1 MTPLIASD
9 DCLQLALLL
18 GPSLIWQVAR
28 LEAHEE
34 SLAARLMSVE
44 MSAEE
49 QRRQY
54 ERRLLEATELL
65 RSAQHD
71 AARASE
77 QEVSAHEAQV
87 RLDLRA
93 QIERRGATDDTADDS
108 TDDTADDST
117 DDTPSSR
124 R

>member
-1 MTPLIASD
+1 MMASNWHSYW
-9 DCLQLALLL
+9 

-77 QEVSAHEAQV
+77 HEVSAHEAQV

-93 QIERRGATDDTADDS
+93 QIELRGATDDTADDS
-108 TDDTADDST
+108 TDDTSDDST
-117 DDTPSSR
+117 DDTPLSR

>member
-1 MTPLIASD
+1 M
-9 DCLQLALLL
+9 
-18 GPSLIWQVAR
+18 AR

-34 SLAARLMSVE
+34 SLAARLMSAE

-93 QIERRGATDDTADDS
+93 QIELRGATDDTADDS
-108 TDDTADDST
+108 TDDTSDDST
-117 DDTPSSR
+117 DDTPLSR

>member
-93 QIERRGATDDTADDS
+93 QIELRGATDDTADDS
-108 TDDTADDST
+108 TDDTSDDST
-117 DDTPSSR
+117 DDTPLSR

>member
-9 DCLQLALLL
+9 DGLHLALSL
-18 GPSLIWQVAR
+18 GPSLTWQVAR

-77 QEVSAHEAQV
+77 HEVSAHEAQV

-93 QIERRGATDDTADDS
+93 QIELRGATDDTADDS

>member
-1 MTPLIASD
+1 MMASNWHSYW
-9 DCLQLALLL
+9 

-77 QEVSAHEAQV
+77 HEVSAHEAQV

-93 QIERRGATDDTADDS
+93 QIELRGATDDTADDS
-108 TDDTADDST
+108 TDDSTDDTSDDST

>member
-1 MTPLIASD
+1 MAFTDGLHLIAST
-9 DCLQLALLL
+9 DCPPS
-18 GPSLIWQVAR
+18 GSSLIWQVAR

-77 QEVSAHEAQV
+77 QERSAHEAQV
-87 RLDLRA
+87 RLDLH
-93 QIERRGATDDTADDS
+93 
-108 TDDTADDST
+108 
-117 DDTPSSR
+117 
-124 R
+124 